1 MEKVLL
7 TGISGFVGQH
17 CAAELL
23 KAGYSVRGSLR
34 SSSKGDAIRK
44 AFEEAGVP
52 TEALTFC
59 VLDLL
64 EDEGWE
70 EAMKDCSYMLH
81 VASPYQTRE
90 PKDPNEYIRPAVEG
104 SMRALKAA
112 QKAGV
117 KKVVITSSLVAMLG
131 DADRS
136 LAIDPT
142 TWTNP
147 GSRHASAYMKSKVLA
162 EKRAWAYING
172 LEEENAMQLTTI
184 HPGPIFGPTY
194 TGEMS
199 GASLSMTK
207 DLITGRMPM
216 LPKAAIN
223 MSDVRDVAQ
232 IHVQALKN
240 DQASGKRLIV
250 ATERPYEFI
259 ELAQILK
266 SNGYKKVSTKEAPIG
281 LMKFMGLFVA
291 DIKGM
296 LPFVGKT
303 YSASIEETMQLL
315 GWTPRSI
322 EETIMDTAASVQSF
336 LD

>member
-34 SSSKGDAIRK
+34 DSSKGDAIRK
-44 AFEEAGVP
+44 AFEVGGIP
-52 TEALTFC
+52 TEELTFC

-64 EDEGWE
+64 KDEGWE

-90 PKDPNEYIRPAVEG
+90 PKDQDEYIRPAVEG
-104 SMRALKAA
+104 TMRALKAA
-112 QKAGV
+112 QNAGV
-117 KKVVITSSLVAMLG
+117 KKVVVTSSLVAMLG

-136 LAIDPT
+136 LAIAPT

-147 GSRHASAYMKSKVLA
+147 GSRHASAYLKSKVLA
-162 EKRAWAYING
+162 EKSAWAYIKG
-172 LEEENAMQLTTI
+172 LKEENAMQLTTI

-240 DQASGKRLIV
+240 DQVSGKRLIV
-250 ATERPYEFI
+250 ATERPYKFI

-322 EETIMDTAASVQSF
+322 EKTITDTA
-336 LD
+336 

>member
-23 KAGYSVRGSLR
+23 KAGYSVSGSLR
-34 SSSKGDAIRK
+34 SSGKGDAIRK
-44 AFEEAGVP
+44 AFEGAGVP

-90 PKDPNEYIRPAVEG
+90 PKDQDEYIRPAVEG
-104 SMRALKAA
+104 TMRALKAA

-117 KKVVITSSLVAMLG
+117 KKVVVTSSLVAMLG

-147 GSRHASAYMKSKVLA
+147 RSRHASAYLKSKVLA
-162 EKRAWAYING
+162 EKSAWAYING
-172 LEEENAMQLTTI
+172 LEEENAMQMTTI

-240 DQASGKRLIV
+240 DQVNGKRLIV

-266 SNGYKKVSTKEAPIG
+266 SNG
-281 LMKFMGLFVA
+281 
-291 DIKGM
+291 
-296 LPFVGKT
+296 
-303 YSASIEETMQLL
+303 
-315 GWTPRSI
+315 
-322 EETIMDTAASVQSF
+322 
-336 LD
+336 

>member
-1 MEKVLL
+1 MR
-7 TGISGFVGQH
+7 SGRR
-17 CAAELL
+17 L
-23 KAGYSVRGSLR
+23 KKQGS
-34 SSSKGDAIRK
+34 
-44 AFEEAGVP
+44 P

-81 VASPYQTRE
+81 VASPYQIRE
-90 PKDPNEYIRPAVEG
+90 PKDPNEYIQPAVEG
-104 SMRALKAA
+104 TMRAGGRAE
-112 QKAGV
+112 V
-117 KKVVITSSLVAMLG
+117 KKVVVTSSLVAMLG

-147 GSRHASAYMKSKVLA
+147 GSRHASAYLKSKVLA
-162 EKRAWAYING
+162 EKSAWAYING
-172 LEEENAMQLTTI
+172 LEAENAMQLTTI

-240 DQASGKRLIV
+240 DQVNGKRLIV

-281 LMKFMGLFVA
+281 LMKFMALFVA

-296 LPFVGKT
+296 LPFLGRPT
-303 YSASIEETMQLL
+303 ALL
-315 GWTPRSI
+315 
-322 EETIMDTAASVQSF
+322 
-336 LD
+336 

>member
-7 TGISGFVGQH
+7 TGISGYVGQH

-23 KAGYSVRGSLR
+23 KAGYSVSGSLR
-34 SSSKGDAIRK
+34 SSGKGDAIRK
-44 AFEEAGVP
+44 AFEGAGIP
-52 TEALTFC
+52 TEELTFC

-70 EAMKDCSYMLH
+70 EAMKGCSYLLH

-90 PKDPNEYIRPAVEG
+90 PKDPDEYIRPAVEG
-104 SMRALKAA
+104 TMRALKAA

-147 GSRHASAYMKSKVLA
+147 RSRHASAYLKSKVLA
-162 EKRAWAYING
+162 EKSAWAYING

-207 DLITGRMPM
+207 DLITGKMPM

-240 DQASGKRLIV
+240 NQASGKRLIV

-266 SNGYKKVSTKEAPIG
+266 SNGYKKVSTKEAPTG
-281 LMKFMGLFVA
+281 LMKFMALFVA

-296 LPFVGKT
+296 LPFLGKT
-303 YSASIEETMQLL
+303 YSASMKESMQLL

-322 EETIMDTAASVQSF
+322 EETITDTAASVQSF